1 MQLRVKSTIVVHMV
15 PVAHRFRRQ
24 SSFGTPA
31 QLCLLAGARIA
42 SITHYWAIVKYTHKS
57 RTNTAPE
64 HTSKCFL
71 TIFAVTLNRK
81 ENKMKCHIGLN
92 QLNSRERQGLKKE
105 MKRIVDAGQED
116 AGSRLQ
122 HLWVIA
128 MLQAG
133 LSPKTINRVAAI
145 LPMVCQR
152 FAEYKT
158 SQLADAWMKRLCDRE

>member
-1 MQLRVKSTIVVHMV
+1 MGDNCMLFLAKSITVGHTDVRTERKRK
-15 PVAHRFRRQ
+15 RFRT
-24 SSFGTPA
+24 GTPA
-31 QLCLLAGARIA
+31 PHRRLVGVRIA

-105 MKRIVDAGQED
+105 MKRIIDAGQED
-116 AGSRLQ
+116 ADDQS
-122 HLWVIA
+122 
-128 MLQAG
+128 
-133 LSPKTINRVAAI
+133 
-145 LPMVCQR
+145 
-152 FAEYKT
+152 
-158 SQLADAWMKRLCDRE
+158 